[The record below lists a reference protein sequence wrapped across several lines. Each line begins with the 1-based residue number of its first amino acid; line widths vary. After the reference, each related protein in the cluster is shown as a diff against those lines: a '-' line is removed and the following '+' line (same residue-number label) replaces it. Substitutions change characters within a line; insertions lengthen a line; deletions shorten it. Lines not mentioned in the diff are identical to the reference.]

1 MLCAEQ
7 ANICRSQTAAAFRE
21 WNVVVKMQILRRAT
35 LDALI
40 VIAAPDFDLDG
51 GRNQTVVR
59 EFHDAAE

>member
-1 MLCAEQ
+1 VLRAEQ
-7 ANICRSQTAAAFRE
+7 SNVRRTQATSAFRE
-21 WNVVVKMQILRRAT
+21 WNVVVKMQILSRAT